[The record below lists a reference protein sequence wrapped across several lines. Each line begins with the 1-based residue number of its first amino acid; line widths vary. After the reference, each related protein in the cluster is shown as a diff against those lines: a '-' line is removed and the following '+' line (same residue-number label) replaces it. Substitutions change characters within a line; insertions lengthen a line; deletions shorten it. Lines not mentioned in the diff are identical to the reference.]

1 MEKKRYEAWTISA
14 EFWEAIKGEIP
25 KKERDP
31 AKEYKNAPGQGR
43 KPMPARKVLE
53 GMFYVLRTCCQWK
66 ALPREYG
73 SGSTV
78 HRRFQEWLAAGF
90 FEKIWSKGLEQ
101 YDELEGIGWEWQ
113 SLDGCMVKAPL
124 ALESVGKNPIQERN
138 YGDFDHPAPSNPI
151 AQIKCRL
158 PPLHFTIFVVK

>member
-1 MEKKRYEAWTISA
+1 MSEKKSYQAWTISD

-31 AKEYKNAPGQGR
+31 AKTYKNAPGQGR
-43 KPMPARKVLE
+43 KPMLARKALE
-53 GMFYVLRTCCQWK
+53 GIFYVLRTGCQWK

-124 ALESVGKNPIQERN
+124 ALESVGKNPTDRGKN
-138 YGDFDHPAPSNPI
+138 GDKTQCFGG
-151 AQIKCRL
+151 
-158 PPLHFTIFVVK
+158 